1 MIPIVVWSL
10 WIALLS
16 PPSWIGWYPT
26 TTTSP
31 PWWHPLPSPLPLAG
45 TLLPPLHHQLAP
57 YCYPLSFGF
66 RRTSMVTFQVPHT
79 LYGYV
84 TAADWGSALCCSAL
98 PVMARDLSS
107 HLVLH
112 AGALG
117 LPIGLAF
124 WAPCGARRLR
134 LMGGMSSELWSFLML
149 FRMLFCW
156 FTVAWGFLYVACL
169 WRFFGSSV
177 HRSGWLSGFVFSP
190 SCR

>member
-1 MIPIVVWSL
+1 
-10 WIALLS
+10 
-16 PPSWIGWYPT
+16 
-26 TTTSP
+26 
-31 PWWHPLPSPLPLAG
+31 
-45 TLLPPLHHQLAP
+45 
-57 YCYPLSFGF
+57 
-66 RRTSMVTFQVPHT
+66 MVTYQVPHT

-117 LPIGLAF
+117 LPIGSAF

-134 LMGGMSSELWSFLML
+134 LMGGMVSELWSFLML

-156 FTVAWGFLYVACL
+156 FTVA
-169 WRFFGSSV
+169 
-177 HRSGWLSGFVFSP
+177 
-190 SCR
+190 